1 MPKSYLLIRIAHFFY
16 DLMNGQKL
24 LEWLAYPIF
33 LVVQD
38 EGQGHSIEDA
48 LYLLWVIVNFQVL
61 EQTVLRSDFMVSL
74 DMIHQLLQ
82 TMLTYRVKV
91 DPAGS
96 RLPFKVE
103 KTVDLIVCSFPS
115 RKHHSILHD
124 RLAAP
129 TLNEDP
135 GYQLRVVARP
145 DYILQWLALILF
157 VPILGYFR
165 IFL

>member
-1 MPKSYLLIRIAHFFY
+1 
-16 DLMNGQKL
+16 
-24 LEWLAYPIF
+24 
-33 LVVQD
+33 
-38 EGQGHSIEDA
+38 
-48 LYLLWVIVNFQVL
+48 
-61 EQTVLRSDFMVSL
+61 
-74 DMIHQLLQ
+74 
-82 TMLTYRVKV
+82 
-91 DPAGS
+91 
-96 RLPFKVE
+96 
-103 KTVDLIVCSFPS
+103 LIVCSFPS